1 MLVRPVAAACFH
13 SGQALRADMGRVE
26 PGLILS
32 SVKNG
37 VATLTMNDPKKLNG
51 WTGPMMLTLR
61 HLFAEHAKDD
71 KTKVKEIDMS
81 CQLPSHNFHIPDSC
95 NLLQFPDPSCWL
107 VGFSVFQILRA
118 TLILS
123 LSCFYVSRTN
133 GFESIPYGY
142 YFFGGFCSVLD
153 LDSLI
158 RIYAFAES
166 GSNPDPDSDQK

>member
-1 MLVRPVAAACFH
+1 MHIVSGTKCLLLVRPVSAACFH

-71 KTKVKEIDMS
+71 KTKVQEIDVS
-81 CQLPSHNFHIPDSC
+81 C
-95 NLLQFPDPSCWL
+95 
-107 VGFSVFQILRA
+107 
-118 TLILS
+118 
-123 LSCFYVSRTN
+123 
-133 GFESIPYGY
+133 
-142 YFFGGFCSVLD
+142 
-153 LDSLI
+153 
-158 RIYAFAES
+158 
-166 GSNPDPDSDQK
+166 